1 MSAFSAQIEANIS
14 NFTKNLDKATQDINK
29 FQDNV
34 AKKLDKIGDSFVNIG
49 TKASILS
56 AGLVAVGTKA
66 FLMAADIED
75 AIGATEQIFGDN
87 ANSVNAWASKLDSS
101 FGVAKKEALEYS
113 NLMGTMLINI
123 GKLTEE
129 EASKQSA
136 KLIELAGDLTAMY
149 GGSTHDAVRA
159 LTGALKGN
167 NTMLDNYGMAV
178 NEALIKQKA
187 LELGLIGTS
196 GEMTLQAKPG
206 ATLALIWEQT
216 GAAQGQAA
224 READSASGGM
234 RALKTEIT
242 NLSTELGEVLLPI
255 ITPIISGIREFVS
268 RIRDLSPEA
277 KKVTV
282 VVAGIVA
289 AVGPL
294 LLGLGGLLKILPLI
308 GAGFTAVTGP
318 IGIAI
323 AAVAGAAALIISNWD
338 TIKAYFTTGDGA
350 EMFSIVKEM
359 ATELKNG
366 LVGTFNDIKRLVTYV
381 WDAMGSDIVKILKN
395 AFSVIGAVV
404 GTLVK
409 TFKNVIQVLDGLF
422 RLDFKTVLDGLKNLF
437 VDIFSGI
444 SKIVLNAVSSISS
457 ALAGLFDLIGMD
469 KWAIG
474 LRRFSEKLTPA
485 MQSAT
490 ESTEETTAAIE
501 DQLAAVDALNKSL
514 GNTAEIVELDTFQK
528 LIGEQLNVRDAVNKT
543 VSTIEELQSKLVK
556 LQLGILPSTNVRQ
569 ELAETQQQ
577 INDLSTA
584 LDLLTGGR
592 ELNIKVNANISGIE
606 AAENKFLKDGKF
618 ALPPIDTSA
627 LDASMG
633 DLSQK
638 AQAIKVTV
646 GDVLGNLFA
655 DASTAIME
663 GDNVMTALASSM
675 LGMLGGIMVEL
686 GRMALDI
693 GIGLEAIQKALMSL
707 NPALAIGAGV
717 ALIALGSLFSAGS
730 RKLASSMGGGGAGYS
745 SAPSLRNTGPGY
757 APSEY
762 RGAYQDDFK
771 VEFKIGTNELVGV
784 LNTAEQR
791 RNRIG

>member
-1 MSAFSAQIEANIS
+1 MSFKAVLEADIKGFSSNI
-14 NFTKNLDKATQDINK
+14 DKAISDVDRLEKTTLQ
-29 FQDNV
+29 
-34 AKKLDKIGDSFVNIG
+34 KLSKVGDSFISIG
-49 TKASILS
+49 QKASILS
-56 AGLVAVGTKA
+56 VAVAAAGAKA
-66 FLMAADIED
+66 FSMAADFQD
-75 AIGATEQIFGDN
+75 ALGATDQVFKGSSGQVKEWADN
-87 ANSVNAWASKLDSS
+87 LDTSY
-101 FGVAKKEALEYS
+101 GIAKKEALSYS
-113 NLMGTMLINI
+113 NLMGSMLVNI
-123 GKLTEE
+123 GKLTEDH
-129 EASKQSA
+129 ASKQSA

-149 GGSTHDAVRA
+149 GGTTQDAVRA

-187 LELGLIGTS
+187 LELGLISGTS
-196 GEMTLQAKPG
+196 EMSLQAKQA

-224 READSASGGM
+224 READGASGAM
-234 RALKTEIT
+234 RAFRTEVA

-255 ITPIISGIREFVS
+255 ITPIISKLTDIVGSLRA
-268 RIRDLSPEA
+268 LSPEMQSMIVGIA
-277 KKVTV
+277 GVTA
-282 VVAGIVA
+282 VA
-289 AVGPL
+289 GPL
-294 LLGLGGLLKILPLI
+294 LIVIGNILKALPLLK
-308 GAGFTAVTGP
+308 AGFVALTGP
-318 IGIAI
+318 IGLVGGAI
-323 AAVAGAAALIISNWD
+323 ILLAANFEDVVRNVTTMWN
-338 TIKAYFTTGDGA
+338 TFTTGI
-350 EMFSIVKEM
+350 SSSVK
-359 ATELKNG
+359 A
-366 LVGTFNDIKRLVTYV
+366 LVSLVT
-381 WDAMGSDIVKILKN
+381 
-395 AFSVIGAVV
+395 
-404 GTLVK
+404 
-409 TFKNVIQVLDGLF
+409 
-422 RLDFKTVLDGLKNLF
+422 LDFKGFWTNIKAMVGNGVKWVVGQMEFMGEKLSWVLRKVGL
-437 VDIFSGI
+437 DDWAD
-444 SKIVLNAVSSISS
+444 KINTAFGKINIDQAALEV
-457 ALAGLFDLIGMD
+457 ALAANEMTGSAG
-469 KWAIG
+469 
-474 LRRFSEKLTPA
+474 A
-485 MQSAT
+485 MQT
-490 ESTEETTAAIE
+490 VKK
-501 DQLAAVDALNKSL
+501 AVDDLNISL
-514 GNTAEIVELDTFQK
+514 GDTAEIAELDTFQK
-528 LIGEQLNVRDAVNKT
+528 LIGEQLNVRDAITKT
-543 VSTIEELQSKLVK
+543 TATIEDLQSKLVK

-592 ELNIKVNANISGIE
+592 ELNIDIKTNISGLD

-618 ALPPIDTSA
+618 VLPPIDTSA

-675 LGMLGGIMVEL
+675 LGMLGGIMVDL
-686 GRMALDI
+686 GKMALGI
-693 GIGLEAIQKALMSL
+693 GIGLEAIQKALMTL
-707 NPALAIGAGV
+707 NPMLAIGAGV

-762 RGAYQDDFK
+762 RGQYQDDFK

-791 RNRIG
+791 RNRL

>member
-1 MSAFSAQIEANIS
+1 MSFKAVLEADIKGFTNNI
-14 NFTKNLDKATQDINK
+14 DKAIGSVD
-29 FQDNV
+29 
-34 AKKLDKIGDSFVNIG
+34 KLEKTTLQKLSNIGNSFVSIG
-49 TKASILS
+49 KRASILS
-56 AGLVAVGTKA
+56 VALVGVGAKA
-66 FLMAADIED
+66 FEMAADFED
-75 AIGATEQIFGDN
+75 ALGATGQIFKDN
-87 ANSVNAWASKLDSS
+87 SDTVAEWANNLDTSY
-101 FGVAKKEALEYS
+101 GIAKKEALSYS
-113 NLMGTMLINI
+113 NLMGSMLINI

-129 EASKQSA
+129 QASKQSA

-149 GGSTHDAVRA
+149 GGTTQDAVRA

-187 LELGLIGTS
+187 LELGLISGTS
-196 GEMTLQAKPG
+196 EMSLQAKQA

-224 READSASGGM
+224 REATGASGAM
-234 RALKTEIT
+234 RAFRTEVA
-242 NLSTELGEVLLPI
+242 NLSTELGETLLPI
-255 ITPIISGIREFVS
+255 ITPMITKLTEATQGFRS
-268 RIRDLSPEA
+268 LSTETQA
-277 KKVTV
+277 VIVK
-282 VVAGIVA
+282 VAGAVAVAGPLLIVIGNILKALPLIKAALLALSGPIGWVAAAIVA
-289 AVGPL
+289 A
-294 LLGLGGLLKILPLI
+294 
-308 GAGFTAVTGP
+308 T
-318 IGIAI
+318 
-323 AAVAGAAALIISNWD
+323 ALIIANWD
-338 TIKAYFTTGDGA
+338 KLKAAFNNVVEYIKDDWNRL
-350 EMFSIVKEM
+350 KESL
-359 ATELKNG
+359 E
-366 LVGTFNDIKRLVTYV
+366 VT
-381 WDAMGSDIVKILKN
+381 S
-395 AFSVIGAVV
+395 
-404 GTLVK
+404 
-409 TFKNVIQVLDGLF
+409 
-422 RLDFKTVLDGLKNLF
+422 
-437 VDIFSGI
+437 
-444 SKIVLNAVSSISS
+444 SSISKLMKADFRGWWEDVKKS
-457 ALAGLFDLIGMD
+457 FDLSIDYITNRWKQFKGIFEEPLSAQAGV
-469 KWAIG
+469 AIG
-474 LRRFSEKLTPA
+474 GIGQALKNISDEEPEATSSLSNFSDAVKE
-485 MQSAT
+485 
-490 ESTEETTAAIE
+490 IE
-501 DQLAAVDALNKSL
+501 
-514 GNTAEIVELDTFQK
+514 ELDTFQK

-543 VSTIEELQSKLVK
+543 VSTIEDLQSKLVK

-577 INDLSTA
+577 IDDLSTA

-592 ELNIKVNANISGIE
+592 ELNIKVNTDISGIE

-618 ALPPIDTSA
+618 VLPAIDTSA

-675 LGMLGGIMVEL
+675 LGMLGGIMVDL
-686 GRMALDI
+686 GKMALGI

-707 NPALAIGAGV
+707 NPALAIGAGA

-730 RKLASSMGGGGAGYS
+730 RKLASSMGSGGAGYS

-762 RGAYQDDFK
+762 RGQYQDDFK

-791 RNRIG
+791 RNRL

>member
-1 MSAFSAQIEANIS
+1 MSFKATIEADIKGFTNNI
-14 NFTKNLDKATQDINK
+14 DKAIGSVD
-29 FQDNV
+29 
-34 AKKLDKIGDSFVNIG
+34 KLEKTTLQKLSSIGNSFVSVG
-49 TKASILS
+49 KRASILS
-56 AGLVAVGTKA
+56 VALVGVGAKA
-66 FLMAADIED
+66 FSMAADFED
-75 AIGATEQIFGDN
+75 ALGATGQIFKDN
-87 ANSVNAWASKLDSS
+87 SDTVQDWANSLDTSY
-101 FGVAKKEALEYS
+101 GIAKKEALSYS
-113 NLMGTMLINI
+113 NLMGSMLINI

-129 EASKQSA
+129 QASKQSA

-149 GGSTHDAVRA
+149 GGTTQDAVRA

-187 LELGLIGTS
+187 LELGLISGTS
-196 GEMTLQAKPG
+196 EMGLQAKQA

-224 READSASGGM
+224 READGASGAM
-234 RALKTEIT
+234 RKFRTEVA

-255 ITPIISGIREFVS
+255 ITPIISKLTDIVGSLRA
-268 RIRDLSPEA
+268 LSPEMQSMI
-277 KKVTV
+277 VG
-282 VVAGIVA
+282 VAGVTAVA
-289 AVGPL
+289 GPL
-294 LLGLGGLLKILPLI
+294 LVVIGNILKALPLI
-308 GAGFTAVTGP
+308 KAALVALTGP
-318 IGIAI
+318 VGLVVTAI
-323 AAVAGAAALIISNWD
+323 VAGTALIIANWD
-338 TIKAYFTTGDGA
+338 K
-350 EMFSIVKEM
+350 
-359 ATELKNG
+359 LK
-366 LVGTFNDIKRLVTYV
+366 I
-381 WDAMGSDIVKILKN
+381 AS
-395 AFSVIGAVV
+395 
-404 GTLVK
+404 
-409 TFKNVIQVLDGLF
+409 KNVVDALISDW
-422 RLDFKTVLDGLKNLF
+422 DYMADHFKTVSASIGKVIRGDFAGWWADVKKTFDTNIEYLKTKWQQLKG
-437 VDIFSGI
+437 IF
-444 SKIVLNAVSSISS
+444 KEPTTAE
-457 ALAGLFDLIGMD
+457 AGM
-469 KWAIG
+469 AIG
-474 LRRFSEKLTPA
+474 GIGQALSSVAEEA
-485 MQSAT
+485 ASAT
-490 ESTEETTAAIE
+490 IEIDKFIDAAEET
-501 DQLAAVDALNKSL
+501 K
-514 GNTAEIVELDTFQK
+514 ELDTFQK
-528 LIGEQLNVRDAVNKT
+528 LIGEQLNVRDAITKT
-543 VSTIEELQSKLVK
+543 VSTIEDLQSKLVK
-556 LQLGILPSTNVRQ
+556 LQLGILPSTNVRE
-569 ELAETQQQ
+569 ELSETQQQ

-592 ELNIKVNANISGIE
+592 ELNIDVNTDISGIE

-675 LGMLGGIMVEL
+675 LGMLGGIMVDL
-686 GRMALDI
+686 GKMALGI

-707 NPALAIGAGV
+707 NPVLAIGAGV

-730 RKLASSMGGGGAGYS
+730 RKLASSMGSGGAGYS

-762 RGAYQDDFK
+762 RGQYQDDFK

>member
-1 MSAFSAQIEANIS
+1 MSFKAVLEADIKGFSSNI
-14 NFTKNLDKATQDINK
+14 DKAISDVDRLEKTTLQ
-29 FQDNV
+29 
-34 AKKLDKIGDSFVNIG
+34 KLSKVGDSFISIG
-49 TKASILS
+49 QKASILS
-56 AGLVAVGTKA
+56 VAVAAAGAKA
-66 FLMAADIED
+66 FSMAADFQD
-75 AIGATEQIFGDN
+75 ALGATDQVFKGSSGQVKEWADN
-87 ANSVNAWASKLDSS
+87 LDTSY
-101 FGVAKKEALEYS
+101 GIAKKEALSYS
-113 NLMGTMLINI
+113 NLMGSMLVNI
-123 GKLTEE
+123 GKLTEDH
-129 EASKQSA
+129 ASKQSA

-149 GGSTHDAVRA
+149 GGTTQDAVRA

-187 LELGLIGTS
+187 LELGLISGTS
-196 GEMTLQAKPG
+196 EMSLQAKQA

-224 READSASGGM
+224 READGASGAM
-234 RALKTEIT
+234 RAFRTEVA

-255 ITPIISGIREFVS
+255 ITPIISKLTDIVGSLRA
-268 RIRDLSPEA
+268 LSPEMQSMIVGIA
-277 KKVTV
+277 GVTA
-282 VVAGIVA
+282 VA
-289 AVGPL
+289 GPL
-294 LLGLGGLLKILPLI
+294 LIVIGNILKALPLI
-308 GAGFTAVTGP
+308 KAALVALTGP
-318 IGIAI
+318 VGLVVTAI
-323 AAVAGAAALIISNWD
+323 VAGTALIIANWD
-338 TIKAYFTTGDGA
+338 
-350 EMFSIVKEM
+350 
-359 ATELKNG
+359 ELK
-366 LVGTFNDIKRLVTYV
+366 I
-381 WDAMGSDIVKILKN
+381 AS
-395 AFSVIGAVV
+395 
-404 GTLVK
+404 
-409 TFKNVIQVLDGLF
+409 KNVVDALISDW
-422 RLDFKTVLDGLKNLF
+422 DYMADHFKTVSASIGKVIRGDFAGWWDDVKKTFDTNIDYLKTKWQQLKGIFEEPLSAQAGVAIGGIEQALKNISDEEPEATVSLSN
-437 VDIFSGI
+437 FSD
-444 SKIVLNAVSSISS
+444 AV
-457 ALAGLFDLIGMD
+457 
-469 KWAIG
+469 K
-474 LRRFSEKLTPA
+474 
-485 MQSAT
+485 
-490 ESTEETTAAIE
+490 
-501 DQLAAVDALNKSL
+501 
-514 GNTAEIVELDTFQK
+514 EIKELDTFQK

-543 VSTIEELQSKLVK
+543 VSTIEDLQSRLVK
-556 LQLGILPSTNVRQ
+556 LQAGILPSTNVRQ

-592 ELNIKVNANISGIE
+592 ELNIKVNTDISGIE

-618 ALPPIDTSA
+618 VLPAIDTSA

-675 LGMLGGIMVEL
+675 LGMLGGIMVDL
-686 GRMALDI
+686 GKMALGI
-693 GIGLEAIQKALMSL
+693 GIGLEAIQKALMTL
-707 NPALAIGAGV
+707 NPMLAIGAGV

-762 RGAYQDDFK
+762 RGQYQDDFK

-791 RNRIG
+791 RNRL